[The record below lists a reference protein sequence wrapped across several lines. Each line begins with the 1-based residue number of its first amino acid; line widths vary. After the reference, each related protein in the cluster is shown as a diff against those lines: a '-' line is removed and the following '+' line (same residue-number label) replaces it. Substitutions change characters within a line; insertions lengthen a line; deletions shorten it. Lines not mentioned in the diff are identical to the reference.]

1 MEKKIR
7 RRRCK
12 NCNDLFKPDPRN
24 LKRQKFCDK
33 PECKVASKK
42 HSQQKW
48 LIQPKNRDHFSG
60 PENVIR
66 VQQWREQ
73 NPGYW
78 KREKSKKAVSL
89 FEGALQETLS
99 ANTTIDKGFP
109 SDLMQTALQVSLLA
123 KSLVIIGF
131 DTQLNKTALQDI
143 IDITDQGAVKLVP
156 DVLKKLMDQKKGV
169 QHGQTL
175 FFPAVFV
182 KQVVA

>member
-1 MEKKIR
+1 MKKKIR

-12 NCNDLFKPDPRN
+12 HCQDLYKPDPRN
-24 LKRQKFCDK
+24 IERQKFCNK
-33 PECKVASKK
+33 PECKIASKK
-42 HSQQKW
+42 YSQQKW

-78 KREKSKKAVSL
+78 KRKKTKKSVSL

-99 ANTTIDKGFP
+99 AKTLTGKRFSN
-109 SDLMQTALQVSLLA
+109 DLIQIALQDSLSA
-123 KSLVIIGF
+123 KTLVIIGF
-131 DTQLNKTALQDI
+131 DTQLSETALQDI

-156 DVLKKLMDQKKGV
+156 DVLKKLMDQKKGD

-175 FFPAVFV
+175 FVPGTT
-182 KQVVA
+182 

>member
-1 MEKKIR
+1 MKKKIR
-7 RRRCK
+7 SRRCK
-12 NCNDLFKPDPRN
+12 NCDDLFKPDSRN
-24 LKRQKFCDK
+24 LKRQKFCRK
-33 PECKVASKK
+33 SECKEASKRY
-42 HSQQKW
+42 SQQQW
-48 LIQPKNRDHFSG
+48 LMKPQNKDHFSG
-60 PENVIR
+60 PANVIR

-78 KREKSKKAVSL
+78 KRKKPKKVTSL
-89 FEGALQETLS
+89 IKGALQETLS
-99 ANTTIDKGFP
+99 ANTTIDKGFQ
-109 SDLMQTALQVSLLA
+109 SDLMQSALQDSLLA

-175 FFPAVFV
+175 FFPGTV
-182 KQVVA
+182 